1 MWSNT
6 PVVTPNGEKT
16 TAREWAK
23 KLDIKFA
30 PSIVI
35 FNEKGEEVIRSEAF
49 FKVFHTQSI
58 FAYVLEGAYKKQPS
72 FQRYLS
78 ERAEHIR
85 EQGQDVDIWSVA
97 EDKP

>member
-1 MWSNT
+1 
-6 PVVTPNGEKT
+6 
-16 TAREWAK
+16 
-23 KLDIKFA
+23 
-30 PSIVI
+30 
-35 FNEKGEEVIRSEAF
+35 
-49 FKVFHTQSI
+49 
-58 FAYVLEGAYKKQPS
+58 LEGAYKKQPS